1 MCKRRRL
8 NAAGAYMPH
17 AAGAGAPA
25 PVGLAPVMPAPAP
38 VIVPVAAPAP
48 AAVAAAPAVAPG
60 APAPAPG
67 GPPPVPAAAAAP
79 APILQAVNIVGNP
92 GLGTGELEGPAGYF
106 QRERRWQV
114 INPVAGVIIQHV
126 TRTFNNVRNIAG
138 PHPVALA
145 GAAIDAYVADPASQ
159 PHATVTEY
167 WELWTVAADGTVS
180 DDGVDTF
187 GLPSI
192 IAWDGQAAPPPVHP
206 DFENTHVRNST
217 RGEFVIRG
225 RADFYAGGTV
235 ALLGADQALA
245 IAGGLPSTA
254 VQPPALPAG
263 TGAVVDHTV
272 TVTWDTAVGDGISNV
287 VVT

>member
-17 AAGAGAPA
+17 APGPGGPV
-25 PVGLAPVMPAPAP
+25 PVGQGHVMPAAAPMNAP
-38 VIVPVAAPAP
+38 VVAPSPVAA
-48 AAVAAAPAVAPG
+48 AAAAAVAPG
-60 APAPAPG
+60 APAPA
-67 GPPPVPAAAAAP
+67 PVPAAAAAP
-79 APILQAVNIVGNP
+79 APILQAENIVGIP
-92 GLGTGELEGPAGYF
+92 DLGTGELEGPAGYF
-106 QRERRWQV
+106 QRERRWRV

-126 TRTFNNVRNIAG
+126 IRTFNNVRNIAG

-159 PHATVTEY
+159 PHATVAAY
-167 WELWTVAADGTVS
+167 WELWTVATDGTVS
-180 DDGVDTF
+180 DGGVDTF

-192 IAWDGQAAPPPVHP
+192 IAWDGQAAPTRVHP

-235 ALLGADQALA
+235 ALLGHNQALA

-254 VQPPALPAG
+254 AQPQALPPG

-272 TVTWDTAVGDGISNV
+272 TVTWDTAVGDGFSTV
-287 VVT
+287 V